1 MYYTTKISKFRH
13 LAKRKAPWSDSRG
26 SDRFRSQYRRLR
38 LTATGR
44 RSRSRNP
51 RIFRMFTR
59 MHLVESV
66 GTGIP
71 RIARILSE
79 DGFPPAEYKTEG
91 FFTTILRKKKASST
105 EQAGESKE
113 KNQEKSKEK
122 TEEKVLRLITANPR
136 ITTAELAAECS
147 LNENTIYKTVRKLRE
162 SGRIQRKG
170 GDKGG
175 EWIVL
180 KP

>member
-1 MYYTTKISKFRH
+1 MSAPAFRVSH
-13 LAKRKAPWSDSRG
+13 ESFQKTDSLRPNTRPRDSSPQSYG
-26 SDRFRSQYRRLR
+26 KRRL
-38 LTATGR
+38 LLP
-44 RSRSRNP
+44 N
-51 RIFRMFTR
+51 
-59 MHLVESV
+59 
-66 GTGIP
+66 
-71 RIARILSE
+71 
-79 DGFPPAEYKTEG
+79 
-91 FFTTILRKKKASST
+91 
-105 EQAGESKE
+105 
-113 KNQEKSKEK
+113 NQEKSKEK
-122 TEEKVLRLITANPR
+122 TEERVLRLITANPR

>member
-1 MYYTTKISKFRH
+1 M
-13 LAKRKAPWSDSRG
+13 
-26 SDRFRSQYRRLR
+26 
-38 LTATGR
+38 
-44 RSRSRNP
+44 
-51 RIFRMFTR
+51 
-59 MHLVESV
+59 
-66 GTGIP
+66 
-71 RIARILSE
+71 
-79 DGFPPAEYKTEG
+79 
-91 FFTTILRKKKASST
+91 
-105 EQAGESKE
+105 E

-136 ITTAELAAECS
+136 ITTAALAAECG
-147 LNENTIYKTVRKLRE
+147 LNENTIYKAVRKLRE